1 MIKRNIKNLFLAST
15 LYFRSIVSC
24 FRMFMA
30 INQNVFAAGK
40 LINIFRVLY
49 TANGSWNWRPKSTG
63 VTD

>member
-1 MIKRNIKNLFLAST
+1 
-15 LYFRSIVSC
+15 
-24 FRMFMA
+24 MFMA